1 MPERIYIDS
10 CVFMNKSFKDAA
22 KKTEKDLAEDFLQ
35 KVEDGEYDGVITPF
49 VILEIMTAGRRML
62 IRRTKKPMDE
72 IEKEVLEA
80 LENVSRMQNLY
91 VYPNPRIHIDI
102 DKALHMAQS
111 FGLKYPG
118 KIVKY
123 RPGTGRPFGRYRD
136 GMLACDLLHLAFA
149 LNSDCDEFVTFDK
162 DFKDVDEGI
171 TITILRG

>member
-10 CVFMNKSFKDAA
+10 CVFINKSFKDAV

-35 KVEDGEYDGVITPF
+35 KVEDGECDGVITPF
-49 VILEIMTAGRRML
+49 VILEIMTAGRGML

-102 DKALHMAQS
+102 EKALHMAQS

-118 KIVKY
+118 KIVKC
-123 RPGTGRPFGRYRD
+123 RPNRGRPFGRNHD
-136 GMLACDLLHLAFA
+136 GMFACDLLHLAFA